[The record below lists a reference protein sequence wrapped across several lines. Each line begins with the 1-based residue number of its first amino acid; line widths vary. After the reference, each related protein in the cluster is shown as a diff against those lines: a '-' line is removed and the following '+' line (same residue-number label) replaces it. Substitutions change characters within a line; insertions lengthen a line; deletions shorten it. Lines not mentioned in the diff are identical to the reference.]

1 MNEQIE
7 LLKSKIQQASQEMIE
22 LVSSAST
29 EDDLIAVRKEY
40 DLIEI
45 KLRAFQREFA
55 TLKTLRDISLFEKE
69 ENLLEEDL
77 TE

>member
-7 LLKSKIQQASQEMIE
+7 LLKEKILQANQEMVE

-29 EDDLIAVRKEY
+29 EDDLITIRKKY
-40 DLIEI
+40 DLLEL
-45 KLRAFQREFA
+45 KLRVFQREFTA
-55 TLKTLRDISLFEKE
+55 LKTLRDISLFEKE
-69 ENLLEEDL
+69 EEVL